1 VKSIISSTEPQK
13 TVHEDH
19 FDFDTVITNPVV
31 FSINLFCNIGSEI
44 SVFVTFPK
52 VFVVNRRV
60 NNTVIAVET
69 VFDPGGIIEPSFSV
83 AMLCVAITR
92 LSVVLAVD
100 EFIITVFDPGG
111 NPGHFPS
118 YTLGSISQLLFGCV
132 QFLYYTFNLSRN
144 NIIVQVTEALDSF
157 FVLALDR
164 CCEGDCGSEECV
176 AVLIPME
183 IVAARHRSLF
193 ILQKSCNSGFQY
205 DMKELRFVE
214 GGRGS
219 SECERAGNDTRNV
232 RLKLRSFLAASS
244 LLMEA
249 CLFHWAWV
257 KFVAFFLFCHNI
269 FLLWALS
276 WVSLFGFEMFT
287 SRFSFWT
294 WPIFSQAFP

>member
-1 VKSIISSTEPQK
+1 LII
-13 TVHEDH
+13 
-19 FDFDTVITNPVV
+19 V
-31 FSINLFCNIGSEI
+31 FIIEF
-44 SVFVTFPK
+44 SVEFMV
-52 VFVVNRRV
+52 
-60 NNTVIAVET
+60 T
-69 VFDPGGIIEPSFSV
+69 VFDPGGYRCHS
-83 AMLCVAITR
+83 
-92 LSVVLAVD
+92 
-100 EFIITVFDPGG
+100 
-111 NPGHFPS
+111 PS
-118 YTLGSISQLLFGCV
+118 YALGRVQLVCYCLN
-132 QFLYYTFNLSRN
+132 LYRN
-144 NIIVQVTEALDSF
+144 NRVIQVRKALDSF
-157 FVLALDR
+157 SVLALGR

-269 FLLWALS
+269 LLLWALS

-287 SRFSFWT
+287 SSFSFWT

>member
-1 VKSIISSTEPQK
+1 MNSIVKVQELEKKKPTVKSIISSTEPQK

-31 FSINLFCNIGSEI
+31 FSINSFCNIGSEI

-157 FVLALDR
+157 SVLALDR

-257 KFVAFFLFCHNI
+257 KFVAFFVLSRYFFVAGLVMG
-269 FLLWALS
+269 FLV
-276 WVSLFGFEMFT
+276 WV
-287 SRFSFWT
+287 
-294 WPIFSQAFP
+294 